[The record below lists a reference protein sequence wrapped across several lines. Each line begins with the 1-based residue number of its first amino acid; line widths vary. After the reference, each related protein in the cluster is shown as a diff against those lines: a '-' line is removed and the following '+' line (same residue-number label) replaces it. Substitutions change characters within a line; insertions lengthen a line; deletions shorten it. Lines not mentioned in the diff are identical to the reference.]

1 MDYKEKILESGNP
14 AAIIALAQGDIENAL
29 IAATPG
35 GIEAQEARGQQ
46 EFAANSTLPRSGN
59 SWNSSCREQLE
70 EMGIVFGE
78 DVDDLFVEVKLPEGW
93 KKVPTDH
100 SMWTDLVDEKGRKRA
115 SIFYK
120 AAFYDMSAH
129 ISICSDWE
137 EKE

>member
-46 EFAANSTLPRSGN
+46 EFAANLTLPRSGN

-93 KKVPTDH
+93 KKVNRQLRHQRFRSERTLNPARYHRYIGHNCRH
-100 SMWTDLVDEKGRKRA
+100 SNT
-115 SIFYK
+115 
-120 AAFYDMSAH
+120 
-129 ISICSDWE
+129 
-137 EKE
+137 